1 MAKCVNRNTAEYKAL
16 KNVFGNN
23 IKTDN
28 VIDSYQQL
36 NKTENF
42 PTILEAQNHIK
53 ERQVAMSLKKNDFAK
68 SLEQNLLE
76 LPYIS
81 RFQGQIMINNTER
94 ITDYNRVSSKSIA
107 SKNKLKLQTQLL
119 TWNIPYGPQE
129 AVNIVETPNK
139 YKVVIQPNLFST
151 KDVLP
156 ESRGNNQVKIK
167 NILTHFNMLF
177 PQVTFDI
184 MPMSEAKKIYN
195 SLPAKVRGDVKVSDI
210 NSFYYNGKAILIQ
223 EKITDDIAIEE
234 MLHPFIDSLFVEN
247 KELFNGLV
255 AEAQKAFPELAQ
267 QIKATYSADKGFSE
281 VHRSLELVTQA
292 LSRHFNKQYTEEA
305 PQSFVKKVAEFIQW
319 FANIINDLHKFLSG
333 KNIQFKTSDIKTTTT
348 LSDIAKLLNS
358 TDITFKFNNKADS
371 KVRYSLKPEVK
382 KVYDHA
388 IATSTTDAQRN
399 IAAKLLNAAKM
410 SNEKVGTLS
419 AGKNSDFYDGG
430 NFIIFDQG
438 EHRYFDVENGVE
450 YLSATTAIKGTFTN
464 KEERQL
470 NLDVGNDFD
479 ALLNAVISDQLFESV
494 KLSVLKPELARKAF
508 TDLQT
513 HMESLMSDGSI
524 AIPQVILFDEASQI
538 AGTADVLLITPA
550 GKIKILDLKTSKNF
564 LKSDIDSYN
573 RKHPLADDSL
583 LKARGVTDELS
594 TRVQHNLQ
602 INLYRRMLQNMG
614 YEVSDAVNA
623 TTTFHIKVDIVT
635 DQNGKQFFNGSYDVE
650 GIFKHDVTENERL
663 VNELIPANENTLEK
677 EKIKAEQRSSPESN
691 AFDDPEYFTEEDQ
704 ASENNEGPTEIEI
717 YLKSLE
723 DFSVGLAKRKDA
735 LTKLK
740 GGITLSMSKDA
751 AIELINETISSIE
764 LAITQGPNA
773 IKAEYT
779 RVIQQAIKDVQTY
792 TDYVLDPANIGNP
805 EYINYVLNFERYS
818 LSFNGLIELKD
829 VSSSPL
835 SKTQANLVITLQ
847 KKLNRLKGTKLDP
860 GLIDTAIF
868 NYVKETVRNV
878 SSANFTEENL
888 DQILTQVRDITG
900 VEYQTGDLATS
911 RDTLLAVLDKI
922 YKFKKQEFQD
932 KVEFRETRI
941 RVAASKLLK
950 LDPSTKPNELF
961 KYMVELDA
969 EGIPTGY
976 IVQRLGEQ
984 YYSKMR
990 ELRDSLIDDDGNFM
1004 EYQPVYDRENAT
1016 SEDLKF
1022 NQELWKKKQEFADF
1036 WKAEKADA
1044 NGEVVS
1050 GTYHEYTK
1058 AYRDIRAQ
1066 YETAVI
1072 LDSGSIIWKK
1082 KRGVSDKLWRN
1093 FKNNYG
1099 EYKETFFAEKINGIP
1114 TGAIT
1119 PGTVWVPHRK
1129 YRVAKSTSSKGE
1141 VMTNPKYDA
1150 IMNPAQG
1157 DTLALARKEFYELY
1171 VETMAELN
1179 AKLPE
1184 NIQDKMLGRI
1194 PTIKGE
1200 IANTMKEQGPLF
1212 TKMWAGIKRKGTD
1225 LITETGKFRRVV
1237 TNEAGEIEPSLPIYY
1252 TGNLAKDGDLLK
1264 IEKRIQDLEEKRKN
1278 KQISLKEFEVEND
1291 RLIAEKSRLYNKP
1304 TADQLELDL
1313 ATSLMKY
1320 SIMAENFEA
1329 MSSIE
1334 DTVNAFVKVIGDR
1347 EYLNPNPKIGF
1358 FGKVA
1363 GAVTDQVNKVVPIG
1377 KRKDAEEAN
1386 IVKRVKKWT
1395 RMVYYDD
1402 QETTKNFLDKVTNGL
1417 IQYSSLAYV
1426 ATNPLGNINNLIM
1439 GKMTNSIELAGGR
1452 YFKRD
1457 AYMRMKAQYN
1467 LDAIPAL
1474 VKRTAY
1480 IAGKGK
1486 DGYYDPK
1493 KPMSKWEGMV
1503 NHFRMLDKSS
1513 DIRENLSEEKSWY
1526 NKAFD
1531 WTYLLNDS
1539 FEYNVQTQTG
1549 MAILDSYTARDKG
1562 GNEVSLYNAF
1572 TWDAKNQEVV
1582 FDSNKYD
1589 VIIDRAGKELKYD
1602 DKFRYQLR
1610 NTIRE
1615 VNKTMHGN
1623 YAYEDRM
1630 VMQSHN
1636 IGKLAAQFKKWVA
1649 PAIKARYRKEYFD
1662 ENLGWMEGRYRS
1674 FWSFYSFA
1682 AKNINQLG
1690 NITEEY
1696 VKAQQEESM
1705 GEDYGHGEQKAKNKV
1720 LNAYRT
1726 LGEISLILITF
1737 AMKDV
1742 LAALFAGDDDDGE
1755 ITKRLK
1761 NLSRYQADRAY
1772 KELIA
1777 FIPIAGTSQ
1786 AWEFIKN
1793 PLASTRTMGEL
1804 GQALST
1810 SMWTG
1815 VDYIT
1820 SPEEEFMKNKDYV
1833 YQRGKRKGQLKLRK
1847 EWADVLPF
1855 INSYQRWQNLD
1866 QAREFYIK

>member
-1 MAKCVNRNTAEYKAL
+1 MAKCVNRNTPEYKAL
-16 KNVFGNN
+16 KTVFGNN

-42 PTILEAQNHIK
+42 PTVLEAKNHIK
-53 ERQVAMSLKKNDFAK
+53 ERQAAMSLKKEEFAEA
-68 SLEQNLLE
+68 LEQNFLE
-76 LPYIS
+76 LPYVS
-81 RFQGQIMINNTER
+81 RFQGQILLNNTER
-94 ITDYNRVSSKSIA
+94 IDNYNRTSSKSIA
-107 SKNKLKLQTQLL
+107 NKNKLKLQSQLL
-119 TWNIPYGPQE
+119 LWNIPYGPTE
-129 AVNIVETPNK
+129 AVNIVETDK
-139 YKVVIQPNLFST
+139 KFKVVIQPNLFSV
-151 KDVLP
+151 KDTLP
-156 ESRGNNQVKIK
+156 ESRGNNETKIK
-167 NILTHFNMLF
+167 NILMHFNMLF
-177 PQVTFDI
+177 PQVKYNI
-184 MPMSEAKKIYN
+184 MPMSEARKIYN
-195 SLPAKVRGDVKVSDI
+195 NLPAEARGDVKISDI
-210 NSFYYNGKAILIQ
+210 NSFYYDGEAILI
-223 EKITDDIAIEE
+223 EERMTDDIAIEE
-234 MLHPFIDSLFVEN
+234 MLHPFIDSLFIEN
-247 KELFNGLV
+247 KELFNSLV

-267 QIKATYSADKGFSE
+267 QIKATYTEDKGFSE
-281 VHRSLELVTQA
+281 VHRSLELVTQS
-292 LSRHFNKQYTEEA
+292 LSRHFNKEYTEKA
-305 PQSFVKKVAEFIQW
+305 PQSFVNKVAEFIQW
-319 FANIINDLHKFLSG
+319 FANVIKDLHKFLSG
-333 KNIQFKTSDIKTTTT
+333 KNLEFKTSDITNTTT
-348 LSDIAKLLNS
+348 LSDIAKLLNT
-358 TDITFKFNNKADS
+358 TDITFNFEKKVDLKA
-371 KVRYSLKPEVK
+371 RYSLKPEVK

-388 IATSTTDAQRN
+388 VATATTDAQRN

-410 SNEKVGTLS
+410 STEKVGTIS
-419 AGKNSDFYDGG
+419 AGKNSDFYNSG
-430 NFIIFDQG
+430 NFIIFDEG
-438 EHRYFDVENGVE
+438 EHRYFDVENGIE

-470 NLDVGNDFD
+470 NLDIGNDFD
-479 ALLNAVISDQLFESV
+479 ALLNAVLSDQLFESV
-494 KLSVLKPELARKAF
+494 KLNVLKPELAKKAF
-508 TDLQT
+508 IDLQN
-513 HMESLMSDGSI
+513 HMESLTSDGSI

-550 GKIKILDLKTSKNF
+550 GKIKVLDLKTSKNF
-564 LKSDIDSYN
+564 LKSDTENYN
-573 RKHPLADDSL
+573 RKHPLADDSS
-583 LKARGVTDELS
+583 LKQKGITDELS

-614 YEVSDAVNA
+614 YEVSEAVNA

-635 DQNGKQFFNGSYDVE
+635 DKNGKQFFTGSYEVE
-650 GIFKHDVTENERL
+650 GIFRHDVTENERL
-663 VNELIPANENTLEK
+663 VEALIPANENVIEK
-677 EKIKAEQRSSPESN
+677 EKIKKEQRTSPESN
-691 AFDDPEYFTEEDQ
+691 AFEDPEYFTEEDQ

-717 YLKSLE
+717 YLKALE
-723 DFSVGLAKRKDA
+723 DFSVGLTKRKEA

-740 GGITLSMSKDA
+740 GGITLNMSKDA
-751 AIELINETISSIE
+751 AIELINETITSIE
-764 LAITQGPNA
+764 LAITEGPNA

-779 RVIQQAIKDVQTY
+779 RVIQQAIRDVQAY
-792 TDYVLDPANIGNP
+792 TDYVLDPANISNP

-835 SKTQANLVITLQ
+835 SKMQANMVITLQ
-847 KKLNRLKGTKLDP
+847 KKLNTLKGTKANP

-868 NYVKETVRNV
+868 NYVKETVKNV

-900 VEYQTGDLATS
+900 AEYQSGDLATS

-932 KVEFRETRI
+932 KAEFRESMI
-941 RVAASKLLK
+941 RSLASKLLK
-950 LDPSTKPNELF
+950 LSPSTKPNELF

-984 YYSKMR
+984 YYSKIR

-1004 EYQPVYDRENAT
+1004 EYQQADDGENFT
-1016 SEDLKF
+1016 SENLKF
-1022 NQELWKKKQEFADF
+1022 NQELWKKKQAFAEF
-1036 WKAEKADA
+1036 WKAEKVDSD
-1044 NGEVVS
+1044 GKLDS
-1050 GTYHEYTK
+1050 GTYHEYTQ
-1058 AYRDIRAQ
+1058 AYIDIRKQ
-1066 YETAVI
+1066 YETATV
-1072 LDSGSIIWKK
+1072 LESGSIIWKK
-1082 KRGVSDKLWRN
+1082 KRGVSDKAWRN
-1093 FKNNYG
+1093 FKNTYG
-1099 EYKETFFAEKINGIP
+1099 EWKETYFAEKINGIP
-1114 TGAIT
+1114 TGVVT
-1119 PGTVWVPHRK
+1119 PGTIWVPNRK
-1129 YRVAKSTSSKGE
+1129 YRVAKSRANGTS
-1141 VMTNPKYDA
+1141 MLNPKYES

-1157 DTLALARKEFYELY
+1157 DALAKARKEFYEFY
-1171 VETMAELN
+1171 VETMSELN

-1194 PTIKGE
+1194 PTIKSE

-1252 TGNLAKDGDLLK
+1252 TGNLAKDDDLLK
-1264 IEKRIQDLEEKRKN
+1264 IEKKIEDLKEKRKN
-1278 KQISLKEFEVEND
+1278 KQISLKEFEAEND
-1291 RLIAEKSRLYNKP
+1291 KLIAEKNRLYNKP
-1304 TADQLELDL
+1304 TGSQLELDL

-1347 EYLNPNPKIGF
+1347 EYLNSNPKIGF

-1402 QETTKNFLDKVTNGL
+1402 QETTKNFLDKVTNSL

-1439 GKMTNSIELAGGR
+1439 GKLTNSIELAGAR
-1452 YFKRD
+1452 FFKRD

-1474 VKRTAY
+1474 IKRTAY

-1513 DIRENLSEEKSWY
+1513 DLRENLADEKSWY

-1539 FEYNVQTQTG
+1539 FEYNVQSQTG

-1582 FDSNKYD
+1582 FDLNKYD
-1589 VIIDRAGKELKYD
+1589 VIIDRYGKELKYD
-1602 DKFRYQLR
+1602 DNFRYQLR

-1615 VNKTMHGN
+1615 VNKAMHGN

-1649 PAIKARYRKEYFD
+1649 PAIKARYRKEYYD
-1662 ENLGWMEGRYRS
+1662 ENLGWIEGRYRS
-1674 FWSFYSFA
+1674 FWSFYAFA
-1682 AKNINQLG
+1682 AKNISQLG

-1696 VKAQQEESM
+1696 VKAQQEESS
-1705 GEDYGHGEQKAKNKV
+1705 GEDYGQGLQKAKNKV

-1742 LAALFAGDDDDGE
+1742 LAALFEGDDDDGE
-1755 ITKRLK
+1755 VTKRLK

-1777 FIPIAGTSQ
+1777 FIPVIGSKQ
-1786 AWEFIKN
+1786 SFEFIKN
-1793 PLASTRTMGEL
+1793 PLASSRTLGEI
-1804 GQALST
+1804 GEALST
-1810 SMWTG
+1810 SLWTG
-1815 VDYIT
+1815 VDSLIL
-1820 SPEEEFMKNKDYV
+1820 SEEEFMKNKDYV
-1833 YQRGKRKGQLKLRK
+1833 YQRGKRKGQLKLGK
-1847 EWADVLPF
+1847 EWGDVLPF
-1855 INSYQRWQNLD
+1855 INSWQRWQNLD
-1866 QAREFYIK
+1866 QARDFYIK